1 MKRTI
6 KAVIDT
12 QIFIKSWF
20 ANKYG
25 YCDQILDLIDQG
37 TIRPVFSQDTIGEL
51 MLITKNFAY
60 HVIEDKENRL
70 EILQNLARMF
80 LDAISVNTQDT
91 IGPKLKDETDEMFLK
106 AAIKG
111 EADFLISDDFRSG
124 LHQIDLEGIRIVS
137 SEEFIAIYQEMC
149 ESKQARILAI

>member
-1 MKRTI
+1 MKRSI

-91 IGPKLKDETDEMFLK
+91 IGSKLKDETDEMFLK

-111 EADFLISDDFRSG
+111 KADFLISDDFRSG

-137 SEEFIAIYQEMC
+137 SEEFISIYQEMC